1 MLDLCYIKTF
11 CSSVKFLML
20 YSCLAALR
28 RSYSDASERDY
39 RSTVT
44 NWLDG
49 SKDRNGGRK
58 KDVPNVMQLPGM
70 TLTVQKKIIT
80 LVYLSWLRF
89 LMEIF
94 ASFLI

>member
-11 CSSVKFLML
+11 FFSVKFLML

-49 SKDRNGGRK
+49 QKIVTAEG
-58 KDVPNVMQLPGM
+58 KDVPNLMQLPGM
-70 TLTVQKKIIT
+70 TLTVQKKITT
-80 LVYLSWLRF
+80 LV
-89 LMEIF
+89 
-94 ASFLI
+94 

>member
-1 MLDLCYIKTF
+1 MMLDFCYIKTF
-11 CSSVKFLML
+11 CSSVEFLMI
-20 YSCLAALR
+20 YSCFAALR

-58 KDVPNVMQLPGM
+58 RRSESHAIARDDTDSTEKN
-70 TLTVQKKIIT
+70 
-80 LVYLSWLRF
+80 
-89 LMEIF
+89 
-94 ASFLI
+94 

>member
-1 MLDLCYIKTF
+1 MKDVKILQF

-39 RSTVT
+39 RCTVT

-49 SKDRNGGRK
+49 SKDRNDGRK
-58 KDVPNVMQLPGM
+58 R
-70 TLTVQKKIIT
+70 
-80 LVYLSWLRF
+80 LSESHAIARDDTDSA
-89 LMEIF
+89 EKN
-94 ASFLI
+94 

>member
-1 MLDLCYIKTF
+1 MKYCAVCTLTQFMLDLCYIKTF

-39 RSTVT
+39 RSTVM

-49 SKDRNGGRK
+49 SKDCNGGRK
-58 KDVPNVMQLPGM
+58 RRSESHAVARDDTDSTEKN
-70 TLTVQKKIIT
+70 
-80 LVYLSWLRF
+80 
-89 LMEIF
+89 
-94 ASFLI
+94 

>member
-1 MLDLCYIKTF
+1 
-11 CSSVKFLML
+11 ML

-58 KDVPNVMQLPGM
+58 R
-70 TLTVQKKIIT
+70 
-80 LVYLSWLRF
+80 RF
-89 LMEIF
+89 ESHAI
-94 ASFLI
+94 ARDDTDSTEKN

>member
-1 MLDLCYIKTF
+1 
-11 CSSVKFLML
+11 ML

-58 KDVPNVMQLPGM
+58 RRSESHAIARDDM
-70 TLTVQKKIIT
+70 TVQKKINT

-89 LMEIF
+89 LMEILHHF
-94 ASFLI
+94 

>member
-1 MLDLCYIKTF
+1 
-11 CSSVKFLML
+11 ML

-49 SKDRNGGRK
+49 SKLIVTAEG
-58 KDVPNVMQLPGM
+58 KDFTNLKQLPGM
-70 TLTVQKKIIT
+70 TLTVQKKINT

>member
-1 MLDLCYIKTF
+1 MRTYSI
-11 CSSVKFLML
+11 

-44 NWLDG
+44 NWLDR

-58 KDVPNVMQLPGM
+58 RRSESHAIARDETDFTEKTN
-70 TLTVQKKIIT
+70 T
-80 LVYLSWLRF
+80 LVYLMITFSDGNF
-89 LMEIF
+89 CIIF
-94 ASFLI
+94 NLSSK